1 MSHTPVMLNEVI
13 QSLIINKSGCYIDG
27 TIGGGGHLKEILKKI
42 DINGKILGFDRD
54 IDAIARVKEI
64 CEKDSR
70 FQSIHLNFC
79 DIPKKLDQLGI
90 KKVDGVLLDLGVS
103 SFQIDISERGFSF
116 SKDST
121 LDMRMDQSQKL
132 CARKWINSSS
142 EKEIAEVI
150 YKYGNE
156 PKARKI
162 ANSIIQYRKNKDI
175 IKTTE
180 LAELILKVKAN
191 EKFKKIHPATKSFQ
205 AIRIKINNELESL
218 EKVLSGMIHRV
229 SIGGRFVILTF
240 HSLEDRIV
248 KHFFNTH
255 LKRKNSLQEGGYSI
269 TGLKPYIK
277 WISKNVITASSKEVE
292 QNPRSRSA
300 KLRVIEIIG

>member
-13 QSLIINKSGCYIDG
+13 QSLITNKSGYYIDG

-42 DINGKILGFDRD
+42 DINGRILGFDRD
-54 IDAIARVKEI
+54 IEAVKRVKEI
-64 CEKDSR
+64 DEKDTR
-70 FQSIHLNFC
+70 FQSVHLNFS
-79 DIPKKLDQLGI
+79 DIPNKLDQLGI
-90 KKVDGVLLDLGVS
+90 EKVDGVFLDLGVS

-116 SKDST
+116 SKDAT
-121 LDMRMDQSQKL
+121 LDMRMDQSQNL

-142 EKEIAEVI
+142 EKEIADVI

-156 PKARKI
+156 PKAKKI

-175 IKTTE
+175 VKTSE
-180 LAELILKVKAN
+180 LAELILKVKAH

-205 AIRIKINNELESL
+205 AIRIKINNELENL
-218 EKVLSGMIHRV
+218 EKVLKGMINRISV
-229 SIGGRFVILTF
+229 GGRFVILTF

-248 KHFFNTH
+248 KHFFNSH
-255 LKRKNSLQEGGYSI
+255 VKRKHSLQEGGYS
-269 TGLKPYIK
+269 TSGLKPYIK
-277 WISKNVITASSKEVE
+277 WITNNVITASPEE
-292 QNPRSRSA
+292 IERNPRSRSA